1 MKNFFKYF
9 IILLFVY
16 SCNYSPVYLND
27 KTQLD
32 FNDLIFSGDK
42 RVIEKIQNKIGY
54 LRNPDSK
61 FDILIETKLN
71 RSIASKNKL
80 GNPEV
85 FNMSIEINLKIT
97 KNKIM
102 MKEKIFNENISYN
115 NTSSQFKLKQT
126 EDKFENSL
134 IRKISEDILI
144 YLRSI
149 EK

>member
-42 RVIEKIQNKIGY
+42 RVIEKIQNRIGY

-71 RSIASKNKL
+71 RSIASKNRL

>member
-42 RVIEKIQNKIGY
+42 RVIEKIQNRIGY

>member
-42 RVIEKIQNKIGY
+42 RVIEKIQNRIGY

-71 RSIASKNKL
+71 RSIESKNKL

>member
-71 RSIASKNKL
+71 RSIESKNKL

>member
-42 RVIEKIQNKIGY
+42 RVIEKIQNRIGY

-61 FDILIETKLN
+61 FDILIEP
-71 RSIASKNKL
+71 S
-80 GNPEV
+80 
-85 FNMSIEINLKIT
+85 
-97 KNKIM
+97 
-102 MKEKIFNENISYN
+102 
-115 NTSSQFKLKQT
+115 
-126 EDKFENSL
+126 
-134 IRKISEDILI
+134 
-144 YLRSI
+144 
-149 EK
+149 

>member
-16 SCNYSPVYLND
+16 SCNYSPVYL
-27 KTQLD
+27 
-32 FNDLIFSGDK
+32 
-42 RVIEKIQNKIGY
+42 
-54 LRNPDSK
+54 
-61 FDILIETKLN
+61 
-71 RSIASKNKL
+71 
-80 GNPEV
+80 
-85 FNMSIEINLKIT
+85 NMSIEINLKIT